1 MATGDTHIMTDIVN
15 QKKAREA
22 KKLPFCYICGNP
34 LQSGEVHDD
43 DHVPP
48 KSMFL
53 THDRNFPIILRVHKQ
68 CNAAWQIGDER
79 VGFLIKIL
87 HGGDITK
94 HSKKYKVKIARA
106 QDGRQFPLLG
116 NIPLKPMI
124 GRIMRAFNAALYQ
137 EFMPQSTKNT
147 ILTPIPE
154 AEITNGGVAIKKVP
168 DQFRI
173 FADLLRSNIIA
184 RTTDK
189 IISNNGKLRYECAWP
204 QLDNGQ
210 RFCIFALDIYN
221 WRSLGDQISNE
232 DYACIGA
239 YFLNGHMP
247 DGATPATKI
256 KVDFPSIRGLN
267 PFA

>member
-1 MATGDTHIMTDIVN
+1 MSDIVD
-15 QKKAREA
+15 QKKAREV

-48 KSMFL
+48 KNMFL
-53 THDRNFPIILRVHKQ
+53 ASDRNFPIILRVHEQ
-68 CNAAWQIGDER
+68 CNDAWQIADER

-94 HSKKYKVKIARA
+94 HSKKYKAEIAKA
-106 QDGRQFPLLG
+106 PDGRQFPLLG
-116 NIPLKPMI
+116 KIPLKPMI
-124 GRIMRAFNAALYQ
+124 GRIMRAFHAALYH
-137 EFMPQSTKNT
+137 EFIPRNTKNS

-154 AEITNGGVAIKKVP
+154 AERTFEGVAVRKVP
-168 DQFRI
+168 DQFRKVS
-173 FADLLRSNIIA
+173 DLLRSNIMA

-189 IISNNGKLRYECAWP
+189 IISNNGKLHYECAWP
-204 QLDNGQ
+204 QFDNGQ

-221 WRSLGDQISNE
+221 WRSLGDKISDE

-247 DGATPATKI
+247 SNATPATSI
-256 KVDFPSIRGLN
+256 EVDFSSVPELH
-267 PFA
+267 PFT

>member
-1 MATGDTHIMTDIVN
+1 MADIVN
-15 QKKAREA
+15 QKQAREA
-22 KKLPFCYICGNP
+22 RKLPFCYICGNP
-34 LQSGEVHDD
+34 LKTGEVRDK

-48 KSMFL
+48 KNMFL
-53 THDRNFPIILRVHKQ
+53 IHDRNFPIILMVHGQ
-68 CNAAWQIGDER
+68 CNDAWQTRDEK
-79 VGFLIKIL
+79 VGFLIDIL
-87 HGGDITK
+87 HGVNITK
-94 HSKKYKVKIARA
+94 HSNKYKVMIA
-106 QDGRQFPLLG
+106 QTQNGRQYPLLG
-116 NIPLKPMI
+116 DIPLKPMI
-124 GRIMRAFNAALYQ
+124 GRIMRAFHAALYH
-137 EFMPQSTKNT
+137 EFMPRSTKNT

-154 AEITNGGVAIKKVP
+154 VEIANGGVKVKRVH

-173 FADLLRSNIIA
+173 FADLLRSNIMA

-221 WRSLGDQISNE
+221 WRSLGDKISDE

-247 DGATPATKI
+247 KRATPATSI
-256 KVDFPSIRGLN
+256 KVDFHSDRALD
-267 PFA
+267 PFDTFSGQ